1 MRRVIRYILI
11 IAALSITLEVFQTSQ
26 ASLYALPETAST
38 SLPDTSICLA
48 GEAAVTE
55 MSTLD
60 EALTPRPVE
69 VNVQLHLEQASDK
82 AIVGRILDSVEA
94 HNPNWRVTVFVSP
107 HFASEDPEFVQ
118 AVERRGHQIA
128 VLGTGEET
136 PLNTLSYEEQRAS
149 LERAILTVRE
159 AVRYPQEVVDWK
171 PRNFDWNADTLLALR
186 SLQVRSISDVFTC
199 GESFSCQCPYA
210 SSLGKVTFPYP
221 VQTGFWAIPISEIQ
235 QGSQTL
241 ILDDR
246 RVFAGS
252 ATPQD
257 YLSYLL
263 QKYDEQQRIGDPLII
278 ALHSS
283 IIGVDDARFE
293 ALNLFF
299 DHVMNTGGKLIP
311 LVNLMSQSYITNFRV
326 QPPSVPVPIGSTATL
341 TVTYTSNLYCPKY
354 RFRAYGKYEG
364 ENWKLIASACQFV
377 TTGDHTLYLN
387 FTIPRPP
394 TNQTVY
400 TVTVVGQ
407 ASYGTCANSDPDWP
421 TLDKYEVKQEVQINV
436 LPRCI
441 PLPGR
446 THGNPDQRLDVV
458 FVPDMDYGQPQD
470 IDTWLPTF
478 LNHIN
483 DQIDQ
488 RLNARDPISRTGN
501 IDRFNFYYTRDQ
513 GNAEERTCGPRSA
526 LPSNLLQDCPFADV
540 IVVFHTSTFGDCS
553 SVGNRPNILSAEG
566 PIGRSFI
573 HESGHGMFGLADEYD
588 AGPRCYTSYFQPNPN
603 PNIWETENA
612 CRTDAAGAGWN
623 PDDCNRFTEC
633 QGGWWKLGTTPYI
646 MYDGTY
652 FDNGWGPAASRRII
666 WVLNQYTSTVSA
678 MAGMLA
684 VPLQSNTTQLNLT
697 LSESGFTVNQ
707 IGRVRDVPPNQLT
720 GSYAY
725 RARFLSFEG
734 QVLGEFG
741 FGDPRY
747 IYAEQGYPYPV
758 YSSTVNFTL
767 NLPYYYDARTIQ
779 IYDASGTLLRTID
792 ISSIASGGIAG
803 TVTDNNG
810 QPVNGVQV
818 EVIGPDVTSV
828 ATAANGQYSVL
839 GLQPG
844 SYAVNVIPP
853 ASSNLIPTVS
863 SVSVYAGQVT
873 TKNVQL
879 QLGTTVQGR
888 VRDAAGRPIPN
899 AILYMSGYETPR
911 YSTDNNGYYVIR
923 GLQPGNYTLNI
934 VSSQNYRIYVNGQ
947 FVREGTSIE
956 LTAVAGQ
963 GLTVDFIAPA
973 KVYLPVVLKN
983 MQYTPYNW
991 LDATVGG
998 TIVAQGDDTYQ
1009 YVNLPFAFNFYGNT
1023 YTGLYVSS
1031 NGFVSFGSGYS
1042 DYSNECIPST
1052 DPPNNAIYAF
1062 WDDLVPTGGSNGNIY
1077 VKQIDSG
1084 TFVIEWYRVRQYG
1097 SSNYQTFEIVLR
1109 NDHSITLQYQSVSN
1123 TGSATVGVE
1132 NATGTLAKQYL
1143 CNGVGNLLTNQLAIR
1158 YTTP

>member
-1 MRRVIRYILI
+1 M
-11 IAALSITLEVFQTSQ
+11 AE
-26 ASLYALPETAST
+26 
-38 SLPDTSICLA
+38 
-48 GEAAVTE
+48 EAAAVAE
-55 MSTLD
+55 VLTLG
-60 EALTPRPVE
+60 ETLTPRPVE
-69 VNVQLHLEQASDK
+69 VNVQLHLEQVSDK
-82 AIVGRILDSVEA
+82 AIVERILDSVES
-94 HNPNWRVTVFVSP
+94 HNPDWRVTVFVSP
-107 HFASEDPEFVQ
+107 GFASEDPEFVQ
-118 AVERRGHQIA
+118 TIERKGHQIA
-128 VLGTGEET
+128 VLGTGEEI
-136 PLNTLSYEEQRAS
+136 PLNTLTYEEQRAS
-149 LERAILTVRE
+149 IERAILTVRE
-159 AVRYPQEVVDWK
+159 VVRYPQEVVDWK
-171 PRNFDWNADTLLALR
+171 PRDFDWNTDTLLALQ
-186 SLQVRSISDVFTC
+186 SLQVRSISDVFAC
-199 GESFSCQCPYA
+199 GDSFPCQCPYA
-210 SSLGKVTFPYP
+210 SSVGKVTFPYP

-246 RVFAGS
+246 LVFARS

-263 QKYDEQQRIGDPLII
+263 QKYSEQQETGDPLII
-278 ALHSS
+278 AVHPS
-283 IIGVDDARFE
+283 IIGVDDARLE
-293 ALNLFF
+293 ALNRFL

-311 LVNLMSQSYITNFRV
+311 LVNLMSQSYITNFSV
-326 QPPSVPVPIGSTATL
+326 QPPSAPAPVGSTATL
-341 TVTYTSNLYCPKY
+341 TVTYRSNLYCPKY

-364 ENWKLIASACQFV
+364 EDWKLIASACQFV

-407 ASYGTCANSDPDWP
+407 ASYGTCDNSDPDWP
-421 TLDKYEVKQEVQINV
+421 ALDKYEVKQEVQINV

-446 THGNPDQRLDVV
+446 TYGNPAQRLDVV
-458 FVPDMDYGQPQD
+458 FVPDTDYGQPQN
-470 IDTWLPTF
+470 IDAWLPTF

-483 DQIDQ
+483 AQIDQ
-488 RLNARDPISRTGN
+488 RLNARDPISGN
-501 IDRFNFYYTRDQ
+501 LDRFNFYYTRDQ
-513 GNAEERTCGPRSA
+513 GNAEEATCGPSST
-526 LPSNLLQDCPFADV
+526 LPTDLVRDCPFADV
-540 IVVFHTSTFGDCS
+540 IVVFHNNTFRDCS
-553 SVGNRPNILSAEG
+553 SVDQRPNILSAEG
-566 PIGRSFI
+566 PVGRSFI

-588 AGPRCYTSYFQPNPN
+588 GNTRYFQPDPH
-603 PNIWETENA
+603 PNIWKTENA
-612 CRTDAAGAGWN
+612 CRTYADEAGWN
-623 PDDCNRFTEC
+623 PDDCNKFTDR
-633 QGGWWKLGTTPYI
+633 QGGWWKLGTTRYI
-646 MYDGTY
+646 MYDGEY

-666 WVLNQYTSTVSA
+666 WVLSQYTPTVST
-678 MAGMLA
+678 MAGIQA

-707 IGRVRDVPPNQLT
+707 IRRVRDVSPNQLP

-725 RARFLSFEG
+725 RARFLSFGG

-741 FGDPRY
+741 FGDPRC

-758 YSSTVNFTL
+758 YRSPVTFTL
-767 NLPYYYDARTIQ
+767 SLPYYYDARTIQ
-779 IYDASGTLLRTID
+779 IYDANGTLLRTID

-810 QPVNGVQV
+810 QPVNGAQV

-844 SYAVNVIPP
+844 SYAVNIIPP
-853 ASSNLIPTVS
+853 ASSNLIPAVS
-863 SVSVYAGQVT
+863 SIWVYAGQVT
-873 TKNVQL
+873 TNNVQL

-911 YSTDNNGYYVIR
+911 YRTDDNGYYVIR
-923 GLQPGNYTLNI
+923 GLLPGNYTLNI
-934 VSSQNYRIYVNGQ
+934 DSTQNYRIYVNGQ
-947 FVREGTSIE
+947 FVREGTSVD

-963 GLTVDFIAPA
+963 GLTVDFVAPA
-973 KVYLPVVLKN
+973 KVYLPVVLRDV
-983 MQYTPYNW
+983 QYTPYNW

-998 TIVAQGDDTYQ
+998 TIVAQGDDTYE
-1009 YVNLPFAFNFYGNT
+1009 YVSLPFAFNFYGNT

-1031 NGFVSFGSGYS
+1031 NGFVSFGAGYS
-1042 DYSNECIPST
+1042 SYSNGCIPST
-1052 DPPNNAIYAF
+1052 ATPNNAIYAF
-1062 WDDLVPTGGSNGNIY
+1062 WDDLVPAGGSDGNIY

-1097 SSNYQTFEIVLR
+1097 TSNYQTFEIVLR

-1143 CNGVGNLLTNQLAIR
+1143 CNGVGSPLTNQLAIR